1 MVQRSEVRV
10 EWDGG
15 QVSAIVYGHDGIP
28 FLLAHGAATSQEHPR
43 MVGLADEL
51 GKRGLLV
58 MTFNYPYSDAG
69 RKSPDRQA
77 VLLDCHRAACDYLA
91 DRAGSAPVLAGRS
104 MGGRMGTYIAAA
116 HEPCRA
122 LVLYAYPLHPP
133 GKPEKLRAEHLS
145 DVKVPMLFFQGT
157 RDALSRM
164 DLFDQYVRPLANAD
178 VEILEGAS
186 HSLDRNQATTVR
198 LAERT
203 ASWVKGL

>member
-1 MVQRSEVRV
+1 
-10 EWDGG
+10 
-15 QVSAIVYGHDGIP
+15 
-28 FLLAHGAATSQEHPR
+28 
-43 MVGLADEL
+43 
-51 GKRGLLV
+51 
-58 MTFNYPYSDAG
+58 
-69 RKSPDRQA
+69 
-77 VLLDCHRAACDYLA
+77 
-91 DRAGSAPVLAGRS
+91 
-104 MGGRMGTYIAAA
+104 MGTYIAAA

-133 GKPEKLRAEHLS
+133 GKPEKLRAEHLP

-164 DLFDQYVRPLANAD
+164 DLFDQYIRPLANAD
-178 VEILEGAS
+178 VEVLEGAS